1 MVKPIPPSEPVRDR
15 EIGAPVIREDLERI
29 RKRARASR
37 IARWVLLVLF
47 LDLLVVANIDF
58 NVRNRT
64 FVNEFRHM
72 GRTVSF
78 SAKTAYFYQTPE
90 GVQIVSEY
98 GEDRTVLEE
107 RYSPFPPTEW
117 EHLATVYAFPPY
129 FHPDGYGLLTPC
141 VRQREFAL
149 HVFIAD
155 QTKLLTDPK
164 WREMYCDWLATGVA
178 WRSPYLDEYVA
189 GMRKGDHVETSY
201 WWLMWVHDIG
211 FLVLAVAS
219 VGVLFG
225 GIVTHTKRDARRIR
239 RGHCPHCDYDLL
251 ANFTGGCPECGW
263 GREW

>member
-1 MVKPIPPSEPVRDR
+1 MVEPIPPSEPVSDR

-29 RKRARASR
+29 RKRSRASR

-47 LDLLVVANIDF
+47 LDLLVVSNNNF

-64 FVNEFRHM
+64 FVYEVRHM

-78 SAKTAYFYQTPE
+78 KAKTAYFYQTPE

-98 GEDRTVLEE
+98 EEDRDALQE

-117 EHLATVYAFPPY
+117 EHLATAHAFPPY
-129 FHPDGYGLLTPC
+129 FHPDGHGLITPTTL
-141 VRQREFAL
+141 QRRYWLLVVSPDRDE
-149 HVFIAD
+149 
-155 QTKLLTDPK
+155 QLTDPK

-178 WRSPYLDEYVA
+178 WRSPYLEEYVA